1 MSVRLSAVALLTG
14 LALAAPAYAE
24 SDLLNPEHFL
34 DIQETETAA
43 LIAVDLA
50 MLQSP
55 TSATPAGMEQ
65 PVPMAEAPTR
75 DLADLHSERAVPA
88 SPVSLTPAGEYD
100 EEASLAPEFFLD
112 SDQDETFAWIAGEL
126 ASAGELTTGTI
137 PEESAEA
144 ALFLAEELLVHV
156 LTDDALPFEEYLLP

>member
-14 LALAAPAYAE
+14 LAFAAPAYAE
-24 SDLLNPEHFL
+24 VDLLNPEHFV
-34 DIQETETAA
+34 DAQETETAA

-55 TSATPAGMEQ
+55 TSSTPSGVDQLVSVADTSNGDLEELRSEPTTPA
-65 PVPMAEAPTR
+65 
-75 DLADLHSERAVPA
+75 DLVSVTPSEKH
-88 SPVSLTPAGEYD
+88 

-112 SDQDETFAWIAGEL
+112 HNEDQTFAWIAADL
-126 ASAGELTTGTI
+126 ASAQELTTGTI
-137 PEESAEA
+137 ANDSAGTA
-144 ALFLAEELLVHV
+144 DQPITQS